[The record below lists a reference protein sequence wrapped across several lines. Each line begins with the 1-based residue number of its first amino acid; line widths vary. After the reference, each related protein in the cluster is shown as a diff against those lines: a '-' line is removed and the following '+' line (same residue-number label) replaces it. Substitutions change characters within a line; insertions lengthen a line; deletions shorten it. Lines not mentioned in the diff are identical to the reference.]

1 MRAIRL
7 LDLYQIASSNDP
19 TSRSA
24 FLPFFLCPNF
34 TFPLFTPSLDHLSF
48 PVKVKHFPVFFDRIV
63 RKRKSI
69 NQLTLELSMSRP
81 FAKRALATFNLRTTP
96 SNPAV

>member
-34 TFPLFTPSLDHLSF
+34 TFIYSTSL
-48 PVKVKHFPVFFDRIV
+48 
-63 RKRKSI
+63 
-69 NQLTLELSMSRP
+69 SRL
-81 FAKRALATFNLRTTP
+81 K
-96 SNPAV
+96 